1 MESVGPVTRYLL
13 YYCAILLRNV
23 TIFVLLLFSATKRR
37 NIIVMVAANANS
49 YMI

>member
-1 MESVGPVTRYLL
+1 MESVVPVTRYLL

-23 TIFVLLLFSATKRR
+23 TISPSLF
-37 NIIVMVAANANS
+37 MVAANANS